1 MSSSFEPPRSG
12 GGSYGGSTSATG
24 GTGRAESIRDAIPDA
39 EPIHGAHDTY
49 AKGEVGSIGSLI
61 GDISADFSTL
71 MRQEVALAKAEA
83 TVAGTKIGKAL
94 GMFAGAG
101 IAALLVL
108 LFISNAL
115 WGLLDNWMDRGLA
128 AIIVAIL
135 WGIVAAVLALAGKK
149 QLDTVKGL
157 PNTTETAKRVPDAL
171 KGNEAHR

>member
-12 GGSYGGSTSATG
+12 GGSYATSGS
-24 GTGRAESIRDAIPDA
+24 GRAESIRDAIPDA
-39 EPIHGAHDTY
+39 EPLHGAHDTY
-49 AKGEVGSIGSLI
+49 PKGEIGSIGALI
-61 GDISADFSTL
+61 GDISNDFTTL

-83 TVAGTKIGKAL
+83 TQAGTTIGKAVA
-94 GMFAGAG
+94 MFAGAA
-101 IAALLVL
+101 IAGLLVL

-115 WGLLDNWMDRGLA
+115 WGLLDNFMDRGLA